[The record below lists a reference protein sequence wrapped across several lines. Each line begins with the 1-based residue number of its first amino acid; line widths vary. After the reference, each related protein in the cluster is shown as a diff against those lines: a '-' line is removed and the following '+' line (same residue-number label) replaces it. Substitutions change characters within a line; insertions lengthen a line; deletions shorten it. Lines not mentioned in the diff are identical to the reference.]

1 MDTGWDDGAQTAS
14 AGWDDAAPP
23 LEDSSGDDG
32 GWGDGDGAAAADGA
46 EEADDGMIR
55 LGAKPDAA
63 TLRDALLALADLGE
77 ARVDASEVERL
88 SGPAFQVLLIAMR
101 DALFAGGKIRI
112 VNPSFAFGLCFEAF
126 GLGGDLEPFQAEY
139 V

>member
-1 MDTGWDDGAQTAS
+1 MDTGWDDTEQNAS
-14 AGWDDAAPP
+14 AGW
-23 LEDSSGDDG
+23 EDSPPDEG
-32 GWGDGDGAAAADGA
+32 GAAEDTWSAEAA
-46 EEADDGMIR
+46 ADDGMIR

-63 TLRDALLALADLGE
+63 ALRDAFLAIADLGS

-88 SGPAFQVLLIAMR
+88 PGPAFQVLLIAMR
-101 DALFAGGKIRI
+101 DALFAGGKIRV

>member
-1 MDTGWDDGAQTAS
+1 MDTGWDDGEKATS
-14 AGWDDAAPP
+14 EGWDEGPP
-23 LEDSSGDDG
+23 AMEDSG
-32 GWGDGDGAAAADGA
+32 
-46 EEADDGMIR
+46 EADDGWNAADEADGTDVAEEGLIR

-63 TLRDALLALADLGE
+63 ALRDALLALEDLGA

-88 SGPAFQVLLIAMR
+88 PGPAFQILLIAMR
-101 DALFAGGKIRI
+101 DALFAGGKIRV

>member
-1 MDTGWDDGAQTAS
+1 MDTGWDDGEKAAS
-14 AGWDDAAPP
+14 GGWDDSPP
-23 LEDSSGDDG
+23 AVEETGEGDG
-32 GWGDGDGAAAADGA
+32 GWDAVEEAGGSTGAGDGL
-46 EEADDGMIR
+46 IR

-63 TLRDALLALADLGE
+63 ALRDALLALDDLGA
-77 ARVDASEVERL
+77 ARIDASEVERL
-88 SGPAFQVLLIAMR
+88 PGPAFQILLIAMR

>member
-1 MDTGWDDGAQTAS
+1 MDTGWDDGAQAAS

-23 LEDSSGDDG
+23 LDDSGGEDG
-32 GWGDGDGAAAADGA
+32 GWG
-46 EEADDGMIR
+46 ADDSDDGSEAVDDGLIR

-63 TLRDALLALADLGE
+63 TLRDALLALTDLGE

-101 DALFAGGKIRI
+101 DALFAGSKIRI

>member
-1 MDTGWDDGAQTAS
+1 MDSGWDDEAQAAS
-14 AGWDDAAPP
+14 GGWEDAPP
-23 LEDSSGDDG
+23 ATEDAGEG
-32 GWGDGDGAAAADGA
+32 EGDGAWNAAED
-46 EEADDGMIR
+46 DDGMIR

-63 TLRDALLALADLGE
+63 TLRDALLALPDLGA

-101 DALFAGGKIRI
+101 DALFGGGKIRI